1 VYVLVVVLFNT
12 GDQEPTILLFE
23 VPGSGLNTSPLH
35 IGAIVLKVGV
45 AKGLTTIVIV
55 VGLAHCPLIGVN
67 VYVVVVVLF
76 KAGDQVPVI
85 PLFDVFDRGF
95 KISPA
100 QIAVVELN
108 VGIVAGFTV
117 MVIEELFAH

>member
-1 VYVLVVVLFNT
+1 
-12 GDQEPTILLFE
+12 
-23 VPGSGLNTSPLH
+23 
-35 IGAIVLKVGV
+35 
-45 AKGLTTIVIV
+45 
-55 VGLAHCPLIGVN
+55 

>member
-1 VYVLVVVLFNT
+1 
-12 GDQEPTILLFE
+12 
-23 VPGSGLNTSPLH
+23 
-35 IGAIVLKVGV
+35 
-45 AKGLTTIVIV
+45 
-55 VGLAHCPLIGVN
+55 
-67 VYVVVVVLF
+67 
-76 KAGDQVPVI
+76 
-85 PLFDVFDRGF
+85 VFDRGF